1 MSLPVPQSSAVF
13 RACVASAVQDGE
25 TIMGQLIQSTR
36 LHLVE
41 AGEKAKGIQ
50 ERLRLEEA
58 LRALDA
64 QESALLRSYP
74 MALQE
79 TFLDATPERPAAP
92 LVDSGIDFGELSLVD
107 DSAVSE
113 QVELAR
119 ARQIATHATDAALTE
134 LNTLISA
141 AQGLPNVQPERNPLR
156 PENYIRALQRAMDE
170 SQVDAPTRQ
179 IWMERMRELLGTQLV
194 GTYQRVTQ
202 RLRDHGITP
211 VGYMVVPVNARSRG
225 TANGVGA
232 TNASRYG
239 QPTDAA
245 PIGRDHAMDPQAE
258 GLLTVELLRQMLG
271 TSAAHLGGAGNAL
284 VPPSVYGMPQ
294 RAGAAPAP
302 GTSQYAQAMDDV
314 QQLEQL
320 LSQLSQVAPMDGA
333 GAATVPMT
341 NWAATPSVPA
351 PLGQGGVVLGR
362 MMQHIAQDQRLPN
375 GVRSAVARLE
385 PVLGALVATD
395 TTFFSDDQHPARRFL
410 DELTQ
415 RSLQFKDEKSGGFSR
430 YMQLV
435 NAAVLHLT
443 TTHGVQARH
452 FDKVLS
458 TLESAWM
465 AQSPR
470 ATSEPEP
477 DAVMHDDA
485 PASAHSQFRDIARRF
500 GKLAD
505 AHHAPVAIREFL
517 LGPWARVVAQ
527 HGDDARFLAIVPP
540 LLACAQATHSA
551 EQARE
556 LMPLMEG
563 MLSTLRDGLF
573 RIEHPEE
580 DILVIVQRVAGLQH
594 ALAQRAALSPSGDM
608 EEQFNG
614 EVDILLDE
622 PEPVAVQEETVPES
636 EVAEVVEVVEA
647 VVVEAVHKPAEVAPH
662 PESGERAQPTYAVG
676 DWFILS
682 TGQREVRTQL
692 TWCSANQSL
701 FLFTAEDASTQS
713 MTRRMLDKLSAQ
725 GQLRKIATA

>member
-1 MSLPVPQSSAVF
+1 
-13 RACVASAVQDGE
+13 
-25 TIMGQLIQSTR
+25 MGQLIQSTR

-50 ERLRLEEA
+50 ERHRLEEA

-107 DSAVSE
+107 DNAVSE

-314 QQLEQL
+314 QQLEHL
-320 LSQLSQVAPMDGA
+320 LSQLSQVAPMDGVGA

-443 TTHGVQARH
+443 TTHGVQGRH

-477 DAVMHDDA
+477 DAVVHDEA
-485 PASAHSQFRDIARRF
+485 PASAHSEFRDIARRF

-540 LLACAQATHSA
+540 LLACAQSTHSA

-608 EEQFNG
+608 EEEPFNG

-622 PEPVAVQEETVPES
+622 PELVAVQESVPEP
-636 EVAEVVEVVEA
+636 EVAEVVEAIPVPVD
-647 VVVEAVHKPAEVAPH
+647 VAPQR
-662 PESGERAQPTYAVG
+662 ESVERGQATYAVG
-676 DWFILS
+676 DWFILT

-713 MTRRMLDKLSAQ
+713 MTRRMLDKLSTQ
-725 GQLRKIATA
+725 GQWRKIATA